1 MHTSSYLEQGWVIT
15 SHSSLCTV
23 ITYACLSYFLGL
35 VTPHG
40 DTDLG
45 LHLLKQWLN
54 ASQHQ
59 AIIWTNVDFSLVRF
73 CGIHPRAISQCK
85 PKQLFCMVSFKN
97 LTYELTV
104 KSSRNQWVQPTQ
116 LLIVNT
122 FYPIISCIIWHCWRS
137 VQLIRHIELD
147 HQIRVQFIDV
157 WHENWK
163 PHKIYSW
170 TNKIHLCIADA
181 CVEEK
186 FDSDIVIWN
195 MTWIYNLHCHM
206 QTFENWLQKSN
217 ITSISWFNMFGC
229 IYIQDITSALPIFR
243 RTRSLRCQ

>member
-1 MHTSSYLEQGWVIT
+1 M
-15 SHSSLCTV
+15 
-23 ITYACLSYFLGL
+23 
-35 VTPHG
+35 TPHG

-45 LHLLKQWLN
+45 LHLLRYWLN
-54 ASQHQ
+54 AWLHQ
-59 AIIWTNVDFSLVRF
+59 ATIWTNVDFSLVSF

-85 PKQLFCMVSFKN
+85 PKQLFCMASFKN
-97 LTYELTV
+97 LTYEITV
-104 KSSRNQWVQPTQ
+104 KSSKNQWVQPTQ

-122 FYPIISCIIWHCWRS
+122 FYPIISCIIWYCCRS

-163 PHKIYSW
+163 PHKIYSQ

-186 FDSDIVIWN
+186 FNSNIVNWN
-195 MTWIYNLHCHM
+195 MTWIYNLHCH
-206 QTFENWLQKSN
+206 
-217 ITSISWFNMFGC
+217 I
-229 IYIQDITSALPIFR
+229 
-243 RTRSLRCQ
+243 